1 MRILIIGGP
10 KTGKT
15 TLANKL
21 GGNVRSTDDVMNLG
35 WSEASAEVA
44 TWFDE
49 PGPWIIEGVAVPRA
63 LRKWMKNNPGQ
74 PAPVDKIIWLSGA
87 FQDLTTGQQSMTKGI
102 DTVMNEIIG
111 ELRKSVPI
119 ELFNNHIMAAK
130 QGETYIESDVKFQ
143 VKGE

>member
-21 GGNVRSTDDVMNLG
+21 AVEMPASVRYTDSVMGLG

-63 LRKWMKNNPGQ
+63 LRKWMKNNPGER
-74 PAPVDKIIWLSGA
+74 PPVDKIIGCDGA
-87 FQDLTTGQQSMTKGI
+87 FQELTPGQQSMTKGV
-102 DTVMNEIIG
+102 DTVMKEIVAP
-111 ELRKSVPI
+111 L
-119 ELFNNHIMAAK
+119 AAA
-130 QGETYIESDVKFQ
+130 GIAFEHRR
-143 VKGE
+143 KGEVVG